1 MIITRVKV
9 TKFRGFENQEFFP
22 GNNITIIT
30 GKNGTQKRQL
40 PEMPGFRKKP
50 GRIASYT

>member
-9 TKFRGFENQEFFP
+9 TKFRGFENQEFYP

-30 GKNGTQKRQL
+30 GKNGTQKR
-40 PEMPGFRKKP
+40 PCWV
-50 GRIASYT
+50 